1 SAAVTVAPP
10 AVPGADVESG
20 AAPLLHPDSARA
32 RTTMPLVQD
41 DMLVIRS
48 PFASLMP
55 SAGGLAMMSEA
66 DLSETDTIRLHLQSQ
81 HRYGPDRFR
90 KAIESGFG
98 QTVGPQRLGQPRC
111 ESESPLC
118 SQLLAPATLRPFQFS
133 HSDPCFPSGFFVLA
147 ARTAACIAPS
157 VALPAGNSNTLL
169 STRVWMRSP
178 LVNVTWRN
186 ATLSVHER

>member
-98 QTVGPQRLGQPRC
+98 QKPPVIASRGAKTVGPQRLGRPRR
-111 ESESPLC
+111 ESESPL
-118 SQLLAPATLRPFQFS
+118 
-133 HSDPCFPSGFFVLA
+133 
-147 ARTAACIAPS
+147 
-157 VALPAGNSNTLL
+157 
-169 STRVWMRSP
+169 
-178 LVNVTWRN
+178 
-186 ATLSVHER
+186 